1 MGLRFLIYFTFFSI
15 MTSCAFGQRT
25 DLAYGNDL
33 KQAAGTEVTADRINV
48 LHKLNAFY
56 VSRYIITSDKDYLD
70 SALVQAQN
78 AVILSTRIAD
88 ADLKYEGKRL
98 IGNTV
103 VEMGDS
109 VKSLRYID
117 EVLNYLQSRHQFS
130 KFLKA
135 CFSFAE
141 ASDRINYCAI
151 SARYYLRALSI
162 EKTHHLLNDELY
174 IKSYY
179 LYEINGAGRV
189 AEWERESVKMVNQ
202 YKKSGK
208 NLSFIYAMLATA
220 YRYRGDIKTAL
231 EYGIAGIRDVEM
243 YNDTI
248 TASKCYGELALIYEV
263 LGEYSKS
270 VFNFRKCLE
279 YRLRRPISEVFIYR
293 TQGFLVKDLIKLGRP
308 KEALTEVINFKR
320 QHPPQSEVGKGFCDQ
335 NLAFCYEAL
344 RDYSRAERYYLKT
357 LKSAAINT
365 VNEIKVLAY
374 YDIINFYILR
384 KEYKLALQYAI
395 EVQNNLS
402 SLDKFKVYE
411 NYRFKIDSALGDY
424 KSALYHYERSQ
435 KAKDSLLNESKI
447 REVSELQLKYESSQK
462 EKDIAILKKDGQIQR
477 DKAIQAD
484 RIRNITLA
492 GIGIVSVALILV
504 YVTFLNNRKK
514 SRVIDQKNE
523 KLNILLDEKD
533 GLLEEKQ
540 WLIKEIHHRVKN
552 NLQIVMGLLQRQSFY
567 IDNEV
572 ALRAIQNSE
581 NRMHAIALIHQK
593 LYMSETLDL
602 INMQEYIDELVMH
615 IKDTADIDA
624 NVLFVKDVDL
634 IFLDVSQAVP
644 LGLILNEAITNSIK
658 YAYPDGRDGK
668 IHIEFRELQDYYNM
682 LTIRDDGAG
691 FKENFDIKA
700 VQSMGLN
707 LMRGLAKQLG
717 GTLELSQ
724 DNGVVI
730 EIKFKA
736 VEFAATKH

>member
-1 MGLRFLIYFTFFSI
+1 MGLRYFIFISFFSVI
-15 MTSCAFGQRT
+15 ASSVYGQRT
-25 DLAYGNDL
+25 DLAYGREL
-33 KQAAGTEVTADRINV
+33 KRAVGTAVQTDHISV
-48 LHKLNAFY
+48 LHKLNVYY
-56 VSRYIITSDKDYLD
+56 VNRYIITSDKDYLD
-70 SALVQAQN
+70 SALVQAQK
-78 AVILSTRIAD
+78 ADILSSRLGA
-88 ADLKYEGKRL
+88 ADLKYESKRL
-98 IGNTV
+98 MGNTII
-103 VEMGDS
+103 EMGDS
-109 VKSLRYID
+109 VKSQRYIE
-117 EVLNYLQSRHQFS
+117 EVLTYFQNRRQFF
-130 KFLKA
+130 KFMKA

-141 ASDRINYCAI
+141 ASDRIDYCAI
-151 SARYYLRALSI
+151 SARYYLRALAI
-162 EKTHHLLNDELY
+162 EKAHHPLNNELY

-179 LYEINGAGRV
+179 LYEINGAGRAV
-189 AEWERESVKMVNQ
+189 EWERESVKMVNQ
-202 YKKSGK
+202 YKNSGK
-208 NLSFIYAMLATA
+208 NLSFIYNMLATT
-220 YRYRGDIKTAL
+220 YRYRGDLKKAL
-231 EYGIAGIRDVEM
+231 EYGIAGLRDVELH
-243 YNDTI
+243 NDTI
-248 TASKCYGELALIYEV
+248 TASKCYAELALIYDV
-263 LGEYSKS
+263 LGEYDKS
-270 VFNFRKCLE
+270 IFNYRKCLE
-279 YRLRRPISEVFIYR
+279 YRLRRPIGEVYIFR
-293 TQGFLVKDLIKLGRP
+293 TQGFIVKDLIKLKRP
-308 KEALTEVINFKR
+308 MDALNEVIDFKR
-320 QHPPQSEVGKGFCDQ
+320 KHPPQGEIGEGFCDQ

-344 RDYSRAERYYLKT
+344 KEYSKAERYYLKM
-357 LKSAAINT
+357 LKSPAIKT
-365 VNEIKVLAY
+365 GSEVKLLAY
-374 YDIINFYILR
+374 YDVVNFYILR
-384 KEYKLALQYAI
+384 KQYKLALQYAI
-395 EVQNNLS
+395 EVQNYLS
-402 SLDKFKVYE
+402 SLDNFKTYE

-424 KSALYHYERSQ
+424 KSALYHYGRSQ

-462 EKDIAILKKDGQIQR
+462 EKDIALLKKDGQIQR
-477 DKAIQAD
+477 DRAIQSD

-492 GIGIVSVALILV
+492 GIGIVSIALILV
-504 YVTFLNNRKK
+504 YATFLNNRKK

-523 KLNILLDEKD
+523 KLNFLLDEKD
-533 GLLEEKQ
+533 GLLQEKQ

-567 IDNEV
+567 IDNEI
-572 ALRAIQNSE
+572 ALKAIQNSE